1 MKIEPSLLE
10 TWLLEHEKSLYN
22 LGESSVTNLSVA
34 ELIKLTE
41 CESEFYSLS
50 LENNDTYGSLG
61 LREAIASVYENVTPE
76 DILVTAGTTE
86 AILIYYHI
94 RYEPGANVVVP
105 VPAFHILHEIPKY
118 LGYEV
123 RYLPLRREEQFR
135 PNLAELAKLID
146 DKTKV
151 IVLNS
156 PHNPTGIV
164 YSHEE
169 IQGFIDLAENYKS
182 EILADEHYR
191 FLPHQQDMDF
201 IPSLFGRFP
210 SLVALGSTGKCFG
223 SIGLR
228 IGWLIGSPEILKS
241 CHDFKDYTTHT
252 VGVIND
258 ILAKHSLLNWQK
270 ILPKYRGWIVKNAT
284 CLREMIKRNHHLI
297 DWSEPEAGTVA
308 FPFLK
313 TFNSQ
318 SFAYRLVQETGVLVL
333 PGEAFDCPGHFRIA
347 LGVEPERFQKAIN
360 KLERC
365 LQTYWSLDYNS
376 KERGTGK
383 Q

>member
-10 TWLLEHEKSLYN
+10 TWLLEYEKAPCN

-34 ELIKLTE
+34 ELLDLTK
-41 CESEFYSLS
+41 CEAEFYSLS
-50 LENNDTYGSLG
+50 LDNNDTYGSLG

-86 AILIYYHI
+86 AILIYYHV

-135 PNLAELAKLID
+135 PNLAELAKLVD

-156 PHNPTGIV
+156 PHNPTGVV
-164 YSHEE
+164 YSPEE
-169 IQGFIDLAENYKS
+169 IQGFIELAENYQA

-191 FLPHQQDMDF
+191 FLPHQQEIDF
-201 IPSLFGRFP
+201 IPSLFGRYP
-210 SLVALGSTGKCFG
+210 SVVALGSTGKCFG

-228 IGWLIGSPEILKS
+228 IGWLIGSPEILKA

-252 VGVIND
+252 VGAIND
-258 ILAKHSLLNWQK
+258 MLVKHSLLKWRK

-284 CLREMIKRNHHLI
+284 CLRELIERNPDLM
-297 DWSEPEAGTVA
+297 DWVQPEAGTVA

-313 TFNSQ
+313 TLNSQ
-318 SFAYRLVQETGVLVL
+318 DFAYRLVQETGVLVL
-333 PGEAFDCPGHFRIA
+333 PGEALDRPGHFRIA
-347 LGVEPERFQKAIN
+347 LGVEPDRFQKAIDE
-360 KLERC
+360 LERC
-365 LQTYWSLDYNS
+365 LQTYPRSN
-376 KERGTGK
+376 
-383 Q
+383 